1 VRSLARPHRETRL
14 YPALPSYYHEENPMI
29 AAHATEL
36 TVVER
41 WRIDELERAGYD
53 IEAASTLALRLDIDL
68 HRAVDL
74 LHRGCSQELALQ
86 ILL

>member
-1 VRSLARPHRETRL
+1 MT
-14 YPALPSYYHEENPMI
+14 
-29 AAHATEL
+29 AAEAIYESEL
-36 TVVER
+36 SQVER

-53 IEAASTLALRLDIDL
+53 PRAAMTLAARHDVDL

-74 LHRGCSQELALQ
+74 LHKGCSPELALR

>member
-1 VRSLARPHRETRL
+1 MT
-14 YPALPSYYHEENPMI
+14 
-29 AAHATEL
+29 AAEMVHDSEL
-36 TVVER
+36 TQVER

-53 IEAASTLALRLDIDL
+53 HRAAKALAARHDVDL

-74 LHRGCSQELALQ
+74 LRQGCSTELALQ

>member
-1 VRSLARPHRETRL
+1 VTAVEMVYES
-14 YPALPSYYHEENPMI
+14 
-29 AAHATEL
+29 EL
-36 TVVER
+36 TQVER

-53 IEAASTLALRLDIDL
+53 PRAAMTIAARHDVDL

-74 LHRGCSQELALQ
+74 LRQGCSPDLALK

>member
-1 VRSLARPHRETRL
+1 MSAAEML
-14 YPALPSYYHEENPMI
+14 YDN
-29 AAHATEL
+29 EL
-36 TVVER
+36 SQVER

-53 IEAASTLALRLDIDL
+53 PRAAMTLAARHDVDL

-74 LHRGCSQELALQ
+74 LHNGCSPELALK

>member
-1 VRSLARPHRETRL
+1 MT
-14 YPALPSYYHEENPMI
+14 
-29 AAHATEL
+29 AAEMVYESEL
-36 TVVER
+36 TQVER

-53 IEAASTLALRLDIDL
+53 PKAAMTLAARHDVDL

-74 LHRGCSQELALQ
+74 LHKGCSTELALQ

>member
-1 VRSLARPHRETRL
+1 MT
-14 YPALPSYYHEENPMI
+14 
-29 AAHATEL
+29 AAELVYESEL
-36 TVVER
+36 TQVER

-53 IEAASTLALRLDIDL
+53 SPAALTLAARHDIDL

-74 LHRGCSQELALQ
+74 LRKGCSPDLALK

>member
-1 VRSLARPHRETRL
+1 MGLVQALADRLEFRVRREGVRR
-14 YPALPSYYHEENPMI
+14 AD
-29 AAHATEL
+29 AAHALWEE
-36 TVVER
+36 ER

-53 IEAASTLALRLDIDL
+53 GRAARTLAARHDVDL

-74 LHRGCSQELALQ
+74 LRNGCSLELALK

>member
-1 VRSLARPHRETRL
+1 MT
-14 YPALPSYYHEENPMI
+14 
-29 AAHATEL
+29 AAEMVYESEL
-36 TVVER
+36 TQVER

-53 IEAASTLALRLDIDL
+53 SKAAMTLATRHDVDL

-74 LHRGCSQELALQ
+74 LHKGCSPELALQ

>member
-1 VRSLARPHRETRL
+1 MT
-14 YPALPSYYHEENPMI
+14 
-29 AAHATEL
+29 AAEMVYESEL
-36 TVVER
+36 TQVER

-53 IEAASTLALRLDIDL
+53 PKAAMTLAARHDVDL

-74 LHRGCSQELALQ
+74 LHKGCSAELALQ